1 MEAPCADSFGL
12 HHRSWSDTVKFFLSL
27 LFLALSVLC
36 NCCAL
41 ATTLQSSTR
50 FRLSLERE
58 AVAQFGLD
66 APVARLAAQIHAESA
81 WEPTAQSP
89 YAQGLAQF
97 TPPTAQWLPTVC
109 PSVGEPDP
117 WDPAWSLRAIAC
129 YDAWL
134 YERVPESASECE
146 RWAFVLSS
154 YNGGLRWLMRD
165 RIRASAKG
173 ADPARWFSHVE
184 RHSTR
189 SPAAMAEN
197 RGYVARILKRL
208 EPAYIAAGW
217 PGEVACP

>member
-1 MEAPCADSFGL
+1 MT
-12 HHRSWSDTVKFFLSL
+12 R
-27 LFLALSVLC
+27 ALIAA
-36 NCCAL
+36 AL
-41 ATTLQSSTR
+41 AFAVGQSFAASAPRIPEMSTR
-50 FRLSLERE
+50 YRLALERE

-81 WEPTAQSP
+81 WQSNAQSP

-134 YERVPESASECE
+134 HARVPAAASACE

-154 YNGGLRWLMRD
+154 YNGGLRWLIRD
-165 RIRASAKG
+165 RVQASAKG
-173 ADPARWFSHVE
+173 ADPAHWFGHVE
-184 RHSTR
+184 RQNAGR
-189 SPAAMAEN
+189 SAAAFAEN
-197 RGYVARILKRL
+197 RGYVVKILRYL

-217 PGEVACP
+217 PGEAVCS